1 MEINAYF
8 CIYTHLYVYKFAFKL
23 VLCFSI
29 HLLANYLPMYFLCI
43 CICSYIFLSI
53 RLSACWSLIELRSS
67 IYLVSS
73 WFIHSWTSFAFMFAN
88 ACSFTLLLC
97 FSTCL
102 FTSLTM
108 YLYLWFVDR
117 CQIYSLLHQFLH
129 ASICLFIGQCSI
141 CLWVSIHGLI
151 LLLCILLFACESYL
165 YLHLIVSWC
174 IYHLQFNY
182 LTYVSIF
189 YLHIYIYVYLLIL
202 KLFMSVSLSACL
214 FVLKCL
220 FVYLFI
226 CSCVCV
232 CLVAY
237 VLFVYLLICLLFAYL
252 LISSPCFLSSCLFA
266 FLFVHVLSYSLIY
279 FCLIH
284 SSNKLFEY
292 GTQR

>member
-1 MEINAYF
+1 MHIF
-8 CIYTHLYVYKFAFKL
+8 VYTHLYVYKFAFKL

-165 YLHLIVSWC
+165 YLHLIVNWC

-189 YLHIYIYVYLLIL
+189 
-202 KLFMSVSLSACL
+202 
-214 FVLKCL
+214 
-220 FVYLFI
+220 
-226 CSCVCV
+226 
-232 CLVAY
+232 
-237 VLFVYLLICLLFAYL
+237 
-252 LISSPCFLSSCLFA
+252 
-266 FLFVHVLSYSLIY
+266 
-279 FCLIH
+279 
-284 SSNKLFEY
+284 
-292 GTQR
+292 

>member
-1 MEINAYF
+1 MKKKDPVSTNQCSFFHILTRHLMPQTGHQVLQLRQPSRHLVHFFHHWCRCRSFDWWFLNWNGREPILIKQMQMEINAYF
-8 CIYTHLYVYKFAFKL
+8 CIYTHLYVYKFAFEL

-189 YLHIYIYVYLLIL
+189 YLHI
-202 KLFMSVSLSACL
+202 
-214 FVLKCL
+214 
-220 FVYLFI
+220 
-226 CSCVCV
+226 
-232 CLVAY
+232 
-237 VLFVYLLICLLFAYL
+237 
-252 LISSPCFLSSCLFA
+252 CLFA
-266 FLFVHVLSYSLIY
+266 DLKTVYV
-279 FCLIH
+279 C
-284 SSNKLFEY
+284 
-292 GTQR
+292 